1 MSKKLLLHFSFIK
14 KTLTEEPRTKKVL
27 ADMMMVE
34 FGDQISYHYVFGEV
48 KELVS
53 LGKIKEVKHNNE
65 TQLLWLEKEVQFEY
79 ELSNNVIKLDKQF
92 KQFITIPSKVRQMRL
107 PLYVIAELRNKIVD
121 LGEHIELI
129 LDINAVKSNGT
140 WYKIHKE

>member
-1 MSKKLLLHFSFIK
+1 MIKKLLLHFNFIRD
-14 KTLTEEPRTKKVL
+14 TLRTEPCTKKVL
-27 ADMMMVE
+27 ADKMLKE
-34 FGDQISYHYVFGEV
+34 FGDKISYHYVFGEV

-53 LGKIKEVKHNNE
+53 LNKIKEVKYNNE

-79 ELSNNVIKLDKQF
+79 ELSNNVIKLDKQY

-107 PLYVIAELRNKIVD
+107 PLYVIAELKNKIVD

-129 LDINAVKSNGT
+129 LDINAVKSGNT
-140 WYKIHKE
+140 WYKIQKE

>member
-1 MSKKLLLHFSFIK
+1 MSKKILLQFSFIK
-14 KTLTEEPRTKKVL
+14 RTLSEEPRTKKVL
-27 ADMMMVE
+27 ADMMMTE
-34 FGDQISYHYVFGEV
+34 FGDKISYHYVFGEV

-53 LGKIKEVKHNNE
+53 LGKIKEIKYNNE
-65 TQLLWLEKEVQFEY
+65 TQLLWLEKEIKFEY

-121 LGEHIELI
+121 LCEHIE
-129 LDINAVKSNGT
+129 
-140 WYKIHKE
+140 